1 MRSALMF
8 NDKQNK
14 LMLEA
19 VEALHKAD
27 ALMQEALGAS
37 DECFDLH
44 CGIES
49 MADDLLEVIQANNPV
64 DA

>member
-1 MRSALMF
+1 MF

-19 VEALHKAD
+19 VELLHRAD
-27 ALMQEALGAS
+27 ALMQEAMGAS
-37 DECFDLH
+37 DECYDLH

-49 MADDLLEVIQANNPV
+49 MADDLLEVIQANNP
-64 DA
+64 AEIE

>member
-1 MRSALMF
+1 MF

-19 VEALHKAD
+19 VELLHRAD
-27 ALMQEALGAS
+27 ALMQEAMGAS

-49 MADDLLEVIQANNPV
+49 MADDLLEVIQANNP
-64 DA
+64 AEIE

>member
-1 MRSALMF
+1 MF

-19 VEALHKAD
+19 VEMLHRAD

-37 DECFDLH
+37 DECYDLH

-49 MADDLLEVIQANNPV
+49 MADDLLEVIQANNP
-64 DA
+64 AEIE

>member
-1 MRSALMF
+1 MF

-27 ALMQEALGAS
+27 ALMQEALGATE
-37 DECFDLH
+37 ECFDLH
-44 CGIES
+44 CGIQS
-49 MADDLLEVIQANNPV
+49 MADDLLEVIQENNP
-64 DA
+64 AEIE

>member
-1 MRSALMF
+1 MY

-19 VEALHKAD
+19 VELLNKAD
-27 ALMQEALGAS
+27 CLVQQAMGAS
-37 DECFDLH
+37 DECYEIH
-44 CGIES
+44 NAIEDAS
-49 MADDLLEVIQANNPV
+49 EMVLEQVQLNNEV